1 MINIYCLV
9 NIFSTVVEQLCNIS
23 IANVQHL
30 LKIYLLSNEKKY
42 FLSSCITRK
51 EYSNLTFQT
60 SYDALKEINSFI
72 SQDILRCRGSRK
84 SAIYVAGE
92 NLQVE

>member
-42 FLSSCITRK
+42 FLSS
-51 EYSNLTFQT
+51 L
-60 SYDALKEINSFI
+60 
-72 SQDILRCRGSRK
+72 
-84 SAIYVAGE
+84 YV
-92 NLQVE
+92 NVFS